1 MNTKIKALLKK
12 HLLNDKI
19 FKNRIWDSSTNS
31 YITISDQD
39 IEDMR
44 NEIKK
49 DIETAKKSRQLF
61 YFNPIIKTIKS
72 KICG

>member
-1 MNTKIKALLKK
+1 MNTKVKALLKK

-31 YITISDQD
+31 YITISDKD

-49 DIETAKKSRQLF
+49 DIELTKQNKSLF
-61 YFNPIIKTIKS
+61 YFNPIIKIIKS
-72 KICG
+72 KL